1 MMEFTVELTLD
12 GVNSRLPITSS
23 SSQETTPSSFLEV
36 MIAVFT
42 LPQYYV
48 AHLIIEKFIE
58 TTILLVTAT

>member
-1 MMEFTVELTLD
+1 MEFIVELTLD

-23 SSQETTPSSFLEV
+23 SSQETTPSSFLDV

-42 LPQYYV
+42 LPEYHV
-48 AHLIIEKFIE
+48 AHFIIEKFIE